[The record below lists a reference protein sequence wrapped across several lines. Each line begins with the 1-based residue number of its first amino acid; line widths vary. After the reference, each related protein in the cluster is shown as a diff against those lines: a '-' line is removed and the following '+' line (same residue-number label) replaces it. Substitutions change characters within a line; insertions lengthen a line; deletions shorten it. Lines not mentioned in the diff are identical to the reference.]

1 VGGRVPPNRYY
12 AKMKTHLAATAYR
25 GRRSKTVLI
34 YRSEKRC
41 AVPII
46 YALLKKQLVC
56 VCTGG
61 QAYISPYKTIVPR
74 GIFSEI
80 TIMRNYE
87 TTAFYRRA

>member
-12 AKMKTHLAATAYR
+12 VKMKTHLAATAYR

-34 YRSEKRC
+34 YRSEKKC
-41 AVPII
+41 AVSVI

-56 VCTGG
+56 VRIGG

-74 GIFSEI
+74 GLI
-80 TIMRNYE
+80 
-87 TTAFYRRA
+87 